1 MSEDGSI
8 TASLEGH
15 VWRIA
20 ISRPAKRNALTGALF
35 AALGHCLALAQGDER
50 VHCVLLHGTA
60 DCFCAGHDRSEFATQ
75 WPQSAAGPIARCI
88 HALAHLPKP
97 LVAAVNGAAVGFG
110 ATLLL
115 HADAVIAGEHSM
127 FRFPFADLGIVP
139 EAGATA
145 LLARRV
151 GELCARDWLLSA
163 RSIGADEAL
172 ACGLVSRRVPDDQ
185 VLATAQQEAA
195 MLARKPA
202 AALQRT
208 RRLMQNGATSSAA
221 RAIAQELDA
230 LNELIPA
237 ASWKAMPHA

>member
-1 MSEDGSI
+1 MSEGSI
-8 TASLEGH
+8 TAALEGH

-20 ISRPAKRNALTGALF
+20 IARPAKRNALTGALF
-35 AALGHCLALAQGDER
+35 AALGHCLALAHGDKR
-50 VHCVLLHGTA
+50 VHCVLLHGTP
-60 DCFCAGHDRSEFATQ
+60 DCFCAGHDTSEFATQ
-75 WPQSAAGPIARCI
+75 WPQSAGGPIARCI
-88 HALAHLPKP
+88 HALANLDKP
-97 LVAAVNGAAVGFG
+97 LVAAVNGPAVGFG

-115 HADAVIAGEHSM
+115 HADAVIAGEQAM

-163 RSIGADEAL
+163 RNIGADEAL
-172 ACGLVSRRVPDDQ
+172 ARGLVSRLVPETD
-185 VLATAQQEAA
+185 VLAAAQREAA
-195 MLARKPA
+195 MLASKPA
-202 AALQRT
+202 AALQHT
-208 RRLMQNGATSSAA
+208 RRLLQHGATSNTR
-221 RAIAQELDA
+221 RAVVRELDA